1 MAKATATTVTYATTT
16 EPTSVATLRN
26 PPAMPDRI
34 LMPMLRALYI
44 VLLCLLIGACSQRAN
59 EASRLLNDISA
70 GPGPSVQKH
79 VTPVPERRAVP
90 QGDLYLPG
98 QGAVAALVLVPGL
111 ARAGKD
117 DPRLIAF
124 AESLARAR
132 FAVLVPD
139 ITSLRNLQ
147 VRPDQ
152 IDEIGAAVVW
162 LSHKY
167 GSVGLVAISYA
178 AGPALLAA
186 LRQPVR
192 FLLSIGGYHDIT
204 GMVTFLTT
212 GDYRLNGH
220 WRHSEPNTYGKWIF
234 VKSNAGRLSSAREA
248 TQLAAIAEA
257 HLNNQA
263 PPSSRLGPEGRA
275 VMALVNNGDRS
286 RVPALIADL
295 PPAIQADMA
304 ALDPARAD
312 LESLRARLLL
322 VHGTDDDMVPYSES
336 LDLARRLGPMRASL
350 TVVDGLWHV
359 DPDFSLADRLAL
371 WDMAMELL
379 ELRDASHPEDIR
391 R

>member
-1 MAKATATTVTYATTT
+1 M
-16 EPTSVATLRN
+16 
-26 PPAMPDRI
+26 
-34 LMPMLRALYI
+34 
-44 VLLCLLIGACSQRAN
+44 
-59 EASRLLNDISA
+59 
-70 GPGPSVQKH
+70 
-79 VTPVPERRAVP
+79 
-90 QGDLYLPG
+90 
-98 QGAVAALVLVPGL
+98 
-111 ARAGKD
+111 
-117 DPRLIAF
+117 
-124 AESLARAR
+124 
-132 FAVLVPD
+132 
-139 ITSLRNLQ
+139 
-147 VRPDQ
+147 
-152 IDEIGAAVVW
+152 
-162 LSHKY
+162 
-167 GSVGLVAISYA
+167 GLVAISYA

-379 ELRDASHPEDIR
+379 ELRDASRPEDIR